1 MEADVKGGH
10 AACRLGLV
18 LTRDQQE
25 AAMKA
30 NEVMTKNPS
39 AVSPEQIVREAAQIM
54 KRENVGI
61 VPVVEGEGRLVGVVT
76 DRDIAIRCIAD
87 GKNGDC
93 LVHDV
98 MSAGE
103 IVTCNPD
110 DDLDNVMKCMGQEQV
125 RRIPIVDERGML
137 LGIVSQADVVRKAHE
152 RAEPAVEKISAP
164 TRRHSQ

>member
-1 MEADVKGGH
+1 
-10 AACRLGLV
+10 
-18 LTRDQQE
+18 
-25 AAMKA
+25 MKA
-30 NEVMTKNPS
+30 NEVMTRNPS
-39 AVSPEQIVREAAQIM
+39 SVSPETIVREAAQIM

-110 DDLDNVMKCMGQEQV
+110 DDLDNLMKAMGKEQV

-152 RAEPAVEKISAP
+152 RAEPAVEKISEP